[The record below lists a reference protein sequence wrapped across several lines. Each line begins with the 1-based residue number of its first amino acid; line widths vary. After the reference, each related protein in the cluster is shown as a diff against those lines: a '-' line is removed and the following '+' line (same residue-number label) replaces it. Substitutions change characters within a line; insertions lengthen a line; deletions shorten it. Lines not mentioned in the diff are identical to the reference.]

1 MLCVSQPLQSLF
13 FSLGRSKERR
23 KERDQEKEV
32 KRKRER
38 EKTMIDLEDGNR
50 NGMEK
55 VKVANEEAVPDAK
68 CDGKGERVKETGH
81 VELGCVKNG
90 ADAH

>member
-1 MLCVSQPLQSLF
+1 
-13 FSLGRSKERR
+13 
-23 KERDQEKEV
+23 
-32 KRKRER
+32 
-38 EKTMIDLEDGNR
+38 MIDLEDGNR